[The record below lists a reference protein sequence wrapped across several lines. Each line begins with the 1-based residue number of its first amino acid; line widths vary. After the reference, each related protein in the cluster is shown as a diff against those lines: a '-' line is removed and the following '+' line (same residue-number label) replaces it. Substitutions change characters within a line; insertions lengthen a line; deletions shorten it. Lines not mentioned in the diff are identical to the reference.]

1 MILLYRKSWWKC
13 FACAS
18 HFSIYGKPS
27 FLFSSISV
35 SGGNFSIYWKSI
47 HFHFSSISGSGN
59 YLLFFHFS
67 FFDLFL
73 LMKTIFTIQWNA
85 FISLSPILA
94 IGNHFLISSG
104 KRFFSFSSVL
114 TRREQYFFFF
124 HLLLLVET
132 IFIIQWN
139 AFFYFSSFLAS
150 KNHFPA
156 TGNRLFISWKTFIL
170 LLIYSS

>member
-13 FACAS
+13 FACAN

-35 SGGNFSIYWKSI
+35 SG
-47 HFHFSSISGSGN
+47 GSGN